1 MRHYSLVFHIHDFLQ
16 ATLGKRWR
24 RIARCPITYL
34 QLSSSLSTAWDILE
48 YSPPKKISKIFVFL
62 FMTWSFK
69 TKLKHCYNGIFSRV
83 IIGWRLLKYE
93 EEIFSDWNL
102 FWLDQLYF
110 FVTFFVLIAYLY
122 IINKYKFIYLYFNI
136 HTVCFI

>member
-1 MRHYSLVFHIHDFLQ
+1 MISYKQRLEKGGGVNCCS
-16 ATLGKRWR
+16 
-24 RIARCPITYL
+24 ITYL
-34 QLSSSLSTAWDILE
+34 HITSTAPYQLREISVNIHL
-48 YSPPKKISKIFVFL
+48 KKISKIIVFL
-62 FMTWSFK
+62 FMTSSFK

-122 IINKYKFIYLYFNI
+122 IINKYTFIYLYFNI
-136 HTVCFI
+136 NTVCFI